1 MPCGGGECVVEAGC
15 IHGCC
20 VGGRKGVRSL
30 LCMEEVTRTVSTKS
44 HRVGA
49 DWWTTD
55 SSFVLTL
62 FIFKAPNYVRVE
74 FLLKTVSGYPVLART
89 LTESEPFF
97 LWQTL
102 LMAPK
107 KFVGQ
112 VRAAVDE
119 DQQTVR
125 FKAGNS
131 VQVCSGCLQS
141 EKDLKA
147 CTRCKEAENRLPWN
161 GPRSTCVW
169 HLSTSHS

>member
-1 MPCGGGECVVEAGC
+1 VALRGIFLEHNFTNFADMPCGGGECVVEAGC

-74 FLLKTVSGYPVLART
+74 FLLKTDSGYPVLART

-102 LMAPK
+102 LMAL
-107 KFVGQ
+107 
-112 VRAAVDE
+112 
-119 DQQTVR
+119 
-125 FKAGNS
+125 NS
-131 VQVCSGCLQS
+131 CELGVF
-141 EKDLKA
+141 
-147 CTRCKEAENRLPWN
+147 
-161 GPRSTCVW
+161 RS
-169 HLSTSHS
+169 